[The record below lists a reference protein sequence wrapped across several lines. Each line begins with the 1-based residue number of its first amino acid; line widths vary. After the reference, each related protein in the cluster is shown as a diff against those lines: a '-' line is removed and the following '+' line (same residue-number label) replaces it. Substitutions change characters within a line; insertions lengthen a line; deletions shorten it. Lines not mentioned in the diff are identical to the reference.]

1 MYSIKKIETKHDLNP
16 RSSEECVRKRKKK
29 KLKGVP
35 GRNRRATAADTDASA
50 PEDGGSSSDSV
61 AHHTEAVFRYL
72 EK

>member
-35 GRNRRATAADTDASA
+35 GRNDAAQLQLTPTRRHPKTA
-50 PEDGGSSSDSV
+50 V
-61 AHHTEAVFRYL
+61 QVQIQ
-72 EK
+72 